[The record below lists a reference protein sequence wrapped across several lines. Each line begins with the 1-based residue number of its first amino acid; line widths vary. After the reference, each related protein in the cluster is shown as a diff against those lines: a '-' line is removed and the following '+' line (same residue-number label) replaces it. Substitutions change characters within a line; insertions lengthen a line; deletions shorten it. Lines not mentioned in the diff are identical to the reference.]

1 MMEAIT
7 KFTKVLSLV
16 AVMGL
21 GLGGLHK
28 GTSALSQ
35 DNDDDGRTVNI
46 PLGSTGLTI
55 GEGLRTTLTNLGPRR
70 ISAQTRVIDS
80 DGAIVKQETLEL
92 EPGQMRTI
100 EMSRS
105 EVSRDERSVIVRT
118 EVAARRAD
126 GRNLWMT
133 SEVIEWSSG
142 GTRFLVTGGGCPP
155 FACGT
160 SGNHNE
166 TMMRDR
172 MPMK

>member
-1 MMEAIT
+1 MKAIT
-7 KFTKVLSLV
+7 NFTKVLPLV
-16 AVMGL
+16 AAMGL
-21 GLGGLHK
+21 ALAGLHK
-28 GTSALSQ
+28 GTLVQSQ

-46 PLGSTGLTI
+46 PLGSTGLSI

-105 EVSRDERSVIVRT
+105 EVSRDERSVIVRA
-118 EVAARRAD
+118 EVMARRAD
-126 GRNLWMT
+126 GRNLLMT

-142 GTRFLVTGGGCPP
+142 GTRFLVSGTACPSWM
-155 FACGT
+155 CG

>member
-1 MMEAIT
+1 MMKAIT
-7 KFTKVLSLV
+7 KFRVVLPLV
-16 AVMGL
+16 AVIGL
-21 GLGGLHK
+21 ALAGLHK
-28 GTSALSQ
+28 GTSAPSQ
-35 DNDDDGRTVNI
+35 DNDDDRRTVDI

-70 ISAQTRVIDS
+70 ISAQIRVIDS

-118 EVAARRAD
+118 EVMARRSD

-142 GTRFLVTGGGCPP
+142 STRFLVSGTACPSWM
-155 FACGT
+155 CG